1 MDKLKAFVAKFW
13 KAAGSIVLL
22 VVAVGVIVSFWFIPR
37 DYSVAT
43 GSAEPCSEPE
53 VADTRTLL
61 PVEGAPV
68 PLILENTEGVLIEFW
83 RDRGTHWR
91 TVYLQAARKN
101 PRKGQEGF
109 AQLEPGSFLSVS
121 ERPLERQELSGVI
134 GPGQYVT
141 TAKVT
146 GPKEVSLTVCV
157 DSTGSEVDPGTY
169 VGSVRIV
176 GRGIQPVT
184 VPVTVSLQYSGYR
197 WIVPLLGVVTFI
209 GGSFL
214 VWASHKRASYTE
226 ETKGSIWRDIDD
238 LPGWIANNYVGVAGG
253 AIAAIS
259 VFIAKYWRNAPWG
272 ASAPE
277 DWFALLGGMFTAYTT
292 TLTAATALVTPRRKE
307 QASANEASEGAE
319 PEAAAPGAREV
330 EGADHRRSRPQ

>member
-13 KAAGSIVLL
+13 KETWPIVLL
-22 VVAVGVIVSFWFIPR
+22 IVVVGVLVSFWFIPR

-43 GSAEPCSEPE
+43 GSSEPCSHRQVSGE
-53 VADTRTLL
+53 RT
-61 PVEGAPV
+61 PIPKNVAPV
-68 PLILENTEGVLIEFW
+68 PLILENSAGVLIDFW

-91 TVYLQAARKN
+91 TVFLQSAKRN
-101 PRKGQEGF
+101 PRQ
-109 AQLEPGSFLSVS
+109 AQTKESARLHRQTFLAVS

-134 GPGQYVT
+134 GPGQYVA

-157 DSTGSEVDPGTY
+157 DATTFDVDPGTY
-169 VGSVRIV
+169 VGSVRIL
-176 GRGIQPVT
+176 GRAIQPVT

-197 WIVPLLGVVTFI
+197 WVVPVLGVVTFL

-214 VWASHKRASYTE
+214 VWASHKRASFTE
-226 ETKGSIWRDIDD
+226 GKGSIWRDIGE

-253 AIAAIS
+253 VIAAIS
-259 VFIAKYWRNAPWG
+259 VFIAKYWRTAPWG

-292 TLTAATALVTPRRKE
+292 TLTAATALVTPHRKDGLAVTE
-307 QASANEASEGAE
+307 GAGGAE
-319 PEAAAPGAREV
+319 PAAAAPEAREA
-330 EGADHRRSRPQ
+330 EGRRQPTPRPQ

>member
-1 MDKLKAFVAKFW
+1 MNKLKEFAAAFW
-13 KAAGSIVLL
+13 KAAGPIVLL
-22 VVAVGVIVSFWFIPR
+22 VVAVGALVAFWYIPR
-37 DYSVAT
+37 DYSEVT
-43 GSAEPCSEPE
+43 GSPEPCSEPAAASE
-53 VADTRTLL
+53 GTLL
-61 PVEGAPV
+61 PEDVAPV
-68 PLILENTEGVLIEFW
+68 PLILENTEGVLIDFW

-101 PRKGQEGF
+101 PREGQARF
-109 AQLEPGSFLSVS
+109 AALEPGALLGVS
-121 ERPLERQELSGVI
+121 ERPLERQELNGNI
-134 GPGQYVT
+134 GPGQYVA

-146 GPKEVSLTVCV
+146 ARKEVSLTICV
-157 DSTGSEVDPGTY
+157 DATGFEVDPGTY

-214 VWASHKRASYTE
+214 VWASHMRASTTRE
-226 ETKGSIWRDIDD
+226 RQRSIWRDIGE

-253 AIAAIS
+253 AIATIS
-259 VFIAKYWRNAPWG
+259 VFIAKYWRTAPWG
-272 ASAPE
+272 ANAPE

-292 TLTAATALVTPRRKE
+292 TLTAATALVTPRRKD
-307 QASANEASEGAE
+307 GAATSDDARREDPE
-319 PEAAAPGAREV
+319 PIRT
-330 EGADHRRSRPQ
+330 

>member
-1 MDKLKAFVAKFW
+1 MDRLKDFVRKFW

-22 VVAVGVIVSFWFIPR
+22 IVAVGVIVSFWFIPR

-43 GSAEPCSEPE
+43 GTSEPCSDPGPPTEQ
-53 VADTRTLL
+53 ALL
-61 PVEGAPV
+61 PEDIAPV
-68 PLILENTEGVLIEFW
+68 PLILENSEGVLIDFW

-101 PRKGQEGF
+101 PRQGQARF
-109 AQLEPGSFLSVS
+109 AALEPGALLGVS
-121 ERPLERQELSGVI
+121 ERPLERQELSGNI
-134 GPGQYVT
+134 GPGQYVAS
-141 TAKVT
+141 AKVT
-146 GPKEVSLTVCV
+146 ARKEVSLTICINA
-157 DSTGSEVDPGTY
+157 TGADLDPGTY

-214 VWASHKRASYTE
+214 VWASHKRASYKEDE
-226 ETKGSIWRDIDD
+226 EKGSIWRDIGD

-253 AIAAIS
+253 TIAAIS

-292 TLTAATALVTPRRKE
+292 TLTAATALVTPRRKDE
-307 QASANEASEGAE
+307 AKASDATGPAE
-319 PEAAAPGAREV
+319 PQAAAP
-330 EGADHRRSRPQ
+330 EGQGVSTRRA